1 MEVDRK
7 KHARITWAIVTTTYK
22 GAVMSYVD
30 ELREVSESSS
40 KKAIV
45 ISNAI
50 MFGVIG
56 ITGFLGYKLGKRK

>member
-1 MEVDRK
+1 
-7 KHARITWAIVTTTYK
+7 
-22 GAVMSYVD
+22 MSYVD